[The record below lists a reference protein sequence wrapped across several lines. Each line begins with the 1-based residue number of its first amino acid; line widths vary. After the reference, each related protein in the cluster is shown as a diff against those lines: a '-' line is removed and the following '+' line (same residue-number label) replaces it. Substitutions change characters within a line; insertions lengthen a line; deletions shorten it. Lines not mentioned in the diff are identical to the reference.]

1 MKNHLF
7 SLIGYQLFFRE
18 VHPAN
23 HFERLSQNILNYK
36 QRQSETMKFSRT
48 EALLNSFAQTIVNR
62 YRDKISEYASGK
74 LYKTIDYSI
83 TSQNDSY
90 LVTINLEEYWKF
102 IEKGRRAGAKM
113 PPVSAIENWIK
124 VRKIIPRPVTL
135 KSGRQRVPTVQQ
147 LAYVIARSI
156 SRKGI
161 APRPFMRESI
171 EYTMKDF
178 QSKLSAAVRE
188 DVLENL
194 DSHQS

>member
-1 MKNHLF
+1 
-7 SLIGYQLFFRE
+7 
-18 VHPAN
+18 
-23 HFERLSQNILNYK
+23 
-36 QRQSETMKFSRT
+36 MKFSRT

-102 IEKGRRAGAKM
+102 IEKGRRPGAKM

-135 KSGRQRVPTVQQ
+135 KSGKQRVPTVQQ

-156 SRKGI
+156 AKQGI
-161 APRPFMRESI
+161 KPRPFMSESI
-171 EYTMKDF
+171 DQTIEDF
-178 QSKLSAAVRE
+178 KSKLTAAVRE
-188 DVLENL
+188 DVLDNL
-194 DSHQS
+194 DSLK